1 MDRFA
6 SLDTFVAVYE
16 TGSFSA
22 AARKLSVGQ
31 PAVSKSVALLEL
43 HLGTRLLTRST
54 RELVPTEA
62 GHQFYMHARQAL
74 DAAEAAE
81 AAARGIGA
89 GLRGLLRV
97 SAATTFARLHI
108 VPRLPE
114 FLARHPDLS
123 VDILLDDGDVD
134 LLSEGVEVALRMGN
148 LADSALTAHRIAR
161 GQRAVIATPAYLQAH
176 GEPLT
181 PDDLAAHEAI
191 IYSRR
196 GGGTAWSFQRDG
208 ADRSIAVKGRVSVSA
223 AEGVRAAVLADIGLA
238 VTSEWMFSP
247 ELATGAVRRVLT
259 DWALPTIDLWALYPA
274 GRMATARARAFV
286 EFVRIAL
293 EPDDSPSELP
303 TGVAP

>member
-62 GHQFYMHARQAL
+62 GHQFYVHARQAL
-74 DAAEAAE
+74 DAAAAAE
-81 AAARGIGA
+81 SAARGDGA
-89 GLRGLLRV
+89 SLRGQVRV

-108 VPRLPE
+108 VPRLQA
-114 FLARHPDLS
+114 FLARHPELS
-123 VDILLDDGDVD
+123 VDILLDDADVD
-134 LLSEGVEVALRMGN
+134 LLTEGVEVALRMGD
-148 LADSALTAHRIAR
+148 LADSALTAQRIAR
-161 GQRAVIATPAYLQAH
+161 GRRAVIATPSYLKAH

-191 IYSRR
+191 VYSRR
-196 GGGTAWSFQRDG
+196 GGGAEWSFQRDG
-208 ADRSIAVKGRVSVSA
+208 AERSIAVRGRLSVSA
-223 AEGVRAAVLADIGLA
+223 AEGVRAAVLADIGLTVA
-238 VTSEWMFSP
+238 SEWMFSP

-259 DWALPTIDLWALYPA
+259 DWTLPTIDLWAVYPA

-286 EFVRIAL
+286 DFVRVAL
-293 EPDDSPSELP
+293 EPVDPP
-303 TGVAP
+303 AGVVAQ